1 MTVSGISRQEE
12 TNVNTVISIIR
23 PASIQ
28 QKSPSLLGH
37 PKPLNND
44 HLVTQRKR
52 KGFEA
57 AATSLD
63 IFDSDIMG

>member
-1 MTVSGISRQEE
+1 MSGISRQEE
-12 TNVNTVISIIR
+12 KNVNTVSSIIR

-37 PKPLNND
+37 PKSLDNG
-44 HLVTQRKR
+44 HIVTQRKR

-57 AATSLD
+57 AAQSVD